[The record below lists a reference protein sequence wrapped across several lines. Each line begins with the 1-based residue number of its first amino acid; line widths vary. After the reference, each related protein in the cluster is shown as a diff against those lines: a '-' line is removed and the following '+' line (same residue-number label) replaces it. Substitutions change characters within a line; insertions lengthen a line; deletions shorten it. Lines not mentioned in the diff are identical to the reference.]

1 MTSSKGDWMR
11 TLLLDSTFF
20 PVKIISWQKA
30 MILLLTGRAEVVDE
44 YDDFKIRSVT
54 DSYNLPKI
62 LRLYNKHLSS
72 KSVKFSRMN
81 VYWRDNFKC
90 QYCYKKFPTSHL
102 TFDHVMPVSRGGG
115 TSWQN
120 VVTCCVRCNNKKANK
135 TPQEAGMTLMKKPVM
150 PKWSPQLCLRLKKD
164 DPSEWTEWFPSKV
177 T

>member
-1 MTSSKGDWMR
+1 MR

-72 KSVKFSRMN
+72 KSVKFSRIP
-81 VYWRDNFKC
+81 R
-90 QYCYKKFPTSHL
+90 CYGIFRSIIT
-102 TFDHVMPVSRGGG
+102 
-115 TSWQN
+115 
-120 VVTCCVRCNNKKANK
+120 A
-135 TPQEAGMTLMKKPVM
+135 
-150 PKWSPQLCLRLKKD
+150 
-164 DPSEWTEWFPSKV
+164 
-177 T
+177 